1 MRTWLL
7 TPVLLFSS
15 LALGG
20 VPPGW
25 RLGGP
30 EAERYR
36 AEVDR
41 AVTHSGKASA
51 RLSSLEPSA
60 DGAVHLSQRIDAS
73 EFAGGRVRLSGW
85 VRTRGVT
92 GWSALWLRVTGERRL
107 LAFDNMQHRG
117 LRGDTE
123 WTRLE
128 IVLDAPKESARLTYG
143 LSLQGAGSAWLD
155 DLSLERVDA
164 SVPLSPNLVEGPA
177 APENLDVEQAGVE
190 PWFLSGG
197 ARAEYALEQVT
208 SPVHGG
214 AKALAL
220 RPTVKSPRG
229 YGVAMQ
235 AFDAKPWRGKR
246 VRIAAFIR
254 TSQVTAR
261 GDFWA
266 RAQGNDSPDDGP
278 GLSSATTP
286 LPPTTDWARFELVF
300 EVPDD
305 ARDVQFGAGIQGP
318 GQLWLD
324 DVRVEVVPRS
334 VPLAPALP
342 KVPVNPTFEEK

>member
-1 MRTWLL
+1 
-7 TPVLLFSS
+7 V
-15 LALGG
+15 
-20 VPPGW
+20 
-25 RLGGP
+25 
-30 EAERYR
+30 ERYR

-41 AVTHSGKASA
+41 TVSHSGEASV
-51 RLSSLEPSA
+51 RLFSVEPSA
-60 DGAVHLSQRIDAS
+60 DGTASLGQRLDAS
-73 EFAGGRVRLSGW
+73 DFAGARVRLSGW
-85 VRTRGVT
+85 VRTRGVS
-92 GWSALWLRVTGERRL
+92 GWSALWLRVSGERRV

-128 IVLDAPKESARLTYG
+128 VVLDAPKESVRLLYG
-143 LSLQGAGSAWLD
+143 LSLQGPGSAWLD

-164 SVPLSPNLVEGPA
+164 SVPLSPNLAEGPA
-177 APENLDVEQAGVE
+177 APENLDLEQAGVE

-197 ARAEYALEQVT
+197 AKAEYSLEQVA

-220 RPTVKSPRG
+220 RPTVSSPHG

-235 AFDAKPWRGKR
+235 DFDAKPWRGKR
-246 VRIAAFIR
+246 VRIAAFIK
-254 TSQVTAR
+254 TSKVTAR

-278 GLSSATTP
+278 GLSSASTV
-286 LPPTTDWARFELVF
+286 LPPATDWARFELVF
-300 EVPDD
+300 EVPED

-324 DVRVEVVPRS
+324 DVKVEVVPRS